1 MSDKLKNLKTL
12 SLADNDIG
20 KTGILGLVGKICPAS
35 QLAVLN
41 LKSQRQPV
49 GEEDMDEIMEQ
60 LARTLG
66 RVVQFL
72 NIYKVIV
79 IRCI

>member
-72 NIYKVIV
+72 DIYKVIF